1 MSLLTI
7 FFFFFLNCGL
17 FHDQLSSDIVSLLCT
32 HMKCFHW
39 LCCVFN
45 RNSLVTSLCV
55 HLMGSYSVCRFWWH
69 LSVHISWAVIQFI
82 DSGYILLCASYG
94 QSFSSYILVTSFCA
108 HLMGSRSVHRF
119 WLHLSVCISQ
129 AVIQSVDSGYIFL
142 SVSHG
147 QLLGA
152 WQRQQVL
159 LQWGRAE
166 DSVPSGGHAVWLR
179 QCEVRPPPP
188 PGSQCLLL
196 QLPPGRQVNAGV
208 CCFHPTHTCMD
219 AHTHTP

>member
-1 MSLLTI
+1 MMTVVFLLLAWVFWLFAI
-7 FFFFFLNCGL
+7 FLSFLNCGL

-69 LSVHISWAVIQFI
+69 LSVHISWAVVQFI
-82 DSGYILLCASYG
+82 
-94 QSFSSYILVTSFCA
+94 
-108 HLMGSRSVHRF
+108 
-119 WLHLSVCISQ
+119 
-129 AVIQSVDSGYIFL
+129 DSGYIFL

-147 QLLGA
+147 QLLRA

-188 PGSQCLLL
+188 PGSQRLLL